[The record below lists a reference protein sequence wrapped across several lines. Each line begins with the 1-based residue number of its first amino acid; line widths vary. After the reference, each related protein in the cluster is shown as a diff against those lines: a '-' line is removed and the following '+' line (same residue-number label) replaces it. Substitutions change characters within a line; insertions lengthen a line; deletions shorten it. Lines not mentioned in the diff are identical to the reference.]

1 MTIYVGNLSFQA
13 EREDLLD
20 LFGQYGEVRQCS
32 LPLDRETGRKRGFA
46 FVELADDASEQKAID
61 DLQDVEWMGRMIR
74 VNKATPREGGGGGAA
89 IGADT
94 AAVAGE
100 PQAVAT
106 AAAATV
112 GDRRDGVMKE
122 TPGLQRLIARLRP
135 HRQMVRR
142 AALCSVLNKLFDLA
156 PPVLIGL
163 AVDVVVRQQQS
174 WLASFGV
181 DSVPGQLT
189 VLAVLSFL
197 IWSAESLFEYLYA
210 LQWRNLAQTMQHEL
224 RIEAYDHLQ
233 KLEMAFFEAG
243 SSGRLLAIL
252 NDDINQLE
260 RFLDHGANEILQLI
274 TTVLAVGAAMMVLSP
289 GVAGISF
296 LPIPLILWG
305 SLRFQR
311 RLAPRYQEVREKAGD
326 LASRLSNNL
335 GGMLTIKSY
344 AAEEWEKQGLTRQS
358 DAYRLSNRRAIRL
371 SAAFIP
377 LIRFA
382 ILFAF
387 LAILVVGGLQAW
399 RGAIAVGTYSFLV
412 FITQRLLW
420 PLTTLGRTL
429 DDYQR
434 AMASSN
440 RVLDLLDTP
449 IAIPGG
455 QTPLAAERV
464 RGELRFVGVRFGY
477 AGREPLLVDFDLT
490 VPAGSTVG
498 IVGATGSGKSTIVKL
513 LLRLYE
519 IQAGTIL
526 LDGTPISELRLDDL
540 RRAIGLVSQEVFLF
554 HGTVAENIAYG
565 TFTAPRAAIE
575 RAAALAE
582 ASGFIE
588 ALPQGYDTVVGERG
602 QRLSG
607 GQRQRIALA
616 RAILKNPPVLI
627 LDEATAAVD
636 NETEAAI
643 QRSLDQITAD
653 RTTLVIAHRLSTVRH
668 ADRIVVMEGGS
679 IIEIGEHEELLQRGG
694 AYAALWRVQAGLRP
708 EEALRL

>member
-1 MTIYVGNLSFQA
+1 MA
-13 EREDLLD
+13 
-20 LFGQYGEVRQCS
+20 
-32 LPLDRETGRKRGFA
+32 A
-46 FVELADDASEQKAID
+46 
-61 DLQDVEWMGRMIR
+61 
-74 VNKATPREGGGGGAA
+74 GAA
-89 IGADT
+89 AI
-94 AAVAGE
+94 AGDS
-100 PQAVAT
+100 PGRPLT
-106 AAAATV
+106 
-112 GDRRDGVMKE
+112 RSS
-122 TPGLQRLIARLRP
+122 GLQRLLTSLQP
-135 HRQMVRR
+135 HRRLVWL
-142 AALCSVLNKLFDLA
+142 AATCSVLNKLFDLA

-163 AVDVVVRQQQS
+163 AVDVVVQQRTS
-174 WLASFGV
+174 WLAGLGFST
-181 DSVPGQLT
+181 VPGQLGL
-189 VLAVLSFL
+189 LAVLSFL

-210 LQWRNLAQTMQHEL
+210 LLWRNLAQTVQHEL

-233 KLEMAFFEAG
+233 HLEMAFFEAG
-243 SSGRLLAIL
+243 SSGRLLTIL

-260 RFLDHGANEILQLI
+260 RFLDQGANEILQLI
-274 TTVLAVGAAMMVLSP
+274 TTVLAVGGAMVFLSP
-289 GVAGISF
+289 TVAGVAF
-296 LPIPLILWG
+296 LPIPVILWG

-311 RLAPRYQEVREKAGD
+311 RLAPRYREVRERAGD

-344 AAEEWEKQGLTRQS
+344 AAEDWEKQRLIEQS
-358 DAYRLSNRRAIRL
+358 QAYRSSNARAIRL

-387 LAILVVGGLQAW
+387 LAILVIGGLQAW
-399 RGAIAVGTYSFLV
+399 QGAIAVGTYSFLV

-434 AMASSN
+434 AMASTH
-440 RVLDLLDTP
+440 RVMDLLDTP
-449 IAIPGG
+449 IAIPSGSR
-455 QTPLAAERV
+455 PLPIAAV
-464 RGELRFVGVRFGY
+464 QGHIRFEGVDFGY
-477 AGREPLLVDFDLT
+477 ADRDPLLKHFDLE
-490 VPAGSTVG
+490 VPAGATVG

-519 IQAGTIL
+519 VQGGRIL
-526 LDGTPISELRLDDL
+526 LDGLAIEDLALADL

-565 TFTAPRAAIE
+565 SFGASRAAIE
-575 RAAALAE
+575 RAAGLAE
-582 ASGFIE
+582 AGAFIA
-588 ALPQGYDTVVGERG
+588 ALPKGYDTLVGDRG

-616 RAILKNPPVLI
+616 RAILKNPPVLV

-643 QRSLDQITAD
+643 QRSLDRLTAE

-668 ADRIVVMEGGS
+668 ADRIVVMEQGRIVESGR
-679 IIEIGEHEELLQRGG
+679 HDDLLAREG
-694 AYAALWRVQAGLRP
+694 AYASLWRVQAGLRP
-708 EEALRL
+708 EEALR

>member
-1 MTIYVGNLSFQA
+1 M
-13 EREDLLD
+13 
-20 LFGQYGEVRQCS
+20 
-32 LPLDRETGRKRGFA
+32 
-46 FVELADDASEQKAID
+46 ASS
-61 DLQDVEWMGRMIR
+61 
-74 VNKATPREGGGGGAA
+74 P
-89 IGADT
+89 
-94 AAVAGE
+94 
-100 PQAVAT
+100 P
-106 AAAATV
+106 
-112 GDRRDGVMKE
+112 
-122 TPGLQRLIARLRP
+122 LQRLLHTLKP
-135 HRQMVRR
+135 HRRLVWL
-142 AALCSVLNKLFDLA
+142 AASCSVLNKLFDLA

-163 AVDVVVRQQQS
+163 AVDVVVRQDNA
-174 WLASFGV
+174 WLAAFGV
-181 DSVPGQLT
+181 VTVPGQLG

-210 LQWRNLAQTMQHEL
+210 LLWRNLAQRVQHEL
-224 RIEAYDHLQ
+224 RLEAYDHLQ
-233 KLEMAFFEAG
+233 RLQMGFFEAS

-260 RFLDHGANEILQLI
+260 RFLDHGANELLQLI
-274 TTVLAVGAAMMVLSP
+274 TTVLAVGGAMLWLSP
-289 GVAGISF
+289 TVAGVSF
-296 LPIPLILWG
+296 LPIPVILWG
-305 SLRFQR
+305 SLHFQR
-311 RLAPRYQEVREKAGD
+311 RLQPRYREVRERAGD
-326 LASRLSNNL
+326 LASRLANNL

-344 AAEEWEKQGLTRQS
+344 AAEPWELERLRADS
-358 DAYRLSNRRAIRL
+358 EAYRISNRRAIRL

-387 LAILVVGGLQAW
+387 LAILVIGGLQAW

-420 PLTTLGRTL
+420 PLTSLGRTL

-434 AMASSN
+434 AMASSQ

-449 IAIPGG
+449 IAIPSGSR
-455 QTPLAAERV
+455 PLPLSQVQGAI
-464 RGELRFVGVRFGY
+464 RFEAVDFAY
-477 AGREPLLVDFDLT
+477 PGRAPLLRGFNLEI
-490 VPAGSTVG
+490 PAGSTVG

-513 LLRLYE
+513 LLRLYDL
-519 IQAGTIL
+519 QGGTIR
-526 LDGTPISELRLDDL
+526 LDGQPVDQLQLADL

-565 TFTAPRAAIE
+565 SFEAPRGAIE
-575 RAAALAE
+575 RAAQLAE
-582 ASGFIE
+582 ASRFIE

-643 QRSLDQITAD
+643 QRSLDLITAE

-668 ADRIVVMEGGS
+668 ADRIVVLEQGRIVESGS
-679 IIEIGEHEELLQRGG
+679 HEQLIAAGG
-694 AYAALWRVQAGLRP
+694 AYVNLWRVQAGLRAD
-708 EEALRL
+708 EALQL